1 MKTAES
7 SVLMTRRSFRWL
19 ICQDYDDRA
28 NVATYH
34 YKREAAAD
42 VDTTSVEESNRLERR
57 CTADCYP
64 DRMRYGNLKPFLP
77 TLSAEGVGWPGLND
91 VQGPQWIFSVI
102 FDYTS
107 ASSTR
112 IPSTAPTDISQRH
125 LRVDPFSTHRAGFEV
140 RTYRLCHRVLM
151 FHHFEELGAT
161 KYLVRSTDFE
171 YDDRT
176 DLKDLEKPGYSVLKS
191 VTQRAYQKRSHND
204 ATYESCPLPPVG
216 FTYSEPRVDET
227 VQTSESSDL
236 EIF

>member
-1 MKTAES
+1 MSPHTTINGKPRPMSIRPAWRNRIVWRGDAQQTA
-7 SVLMTRRSFRWL
+7 
-19 ICQDYDDRA
+19 IPIAC
-28 NVATYH
+28 AT
-34 YKREAAAD
+34 A
-42 VDTTSVEESNRLERR
+42 TSN
-57 CTADCYP
+57 
-64 DRMRYGNLKPFLP
+64 